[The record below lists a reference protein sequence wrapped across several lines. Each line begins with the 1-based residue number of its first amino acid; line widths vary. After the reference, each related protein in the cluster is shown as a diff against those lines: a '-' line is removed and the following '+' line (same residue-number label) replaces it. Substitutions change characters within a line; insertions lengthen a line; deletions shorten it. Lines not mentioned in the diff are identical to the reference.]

1 MLTAEN
7 LYYAYPGYKNCVI
20 EDLSF
25 TVEPGEAMV
34 FVGPNGTGKSTVL
47 SLLAGVKKPKSG
59 KITMPQRFGYVPQG
73 LGLFEDMNVE
83 DNLKFF
89 YRLVKTPV
97 PARLPLGLE
106 PHRYKK
112 ISQLSGGLAKRVS
125 IACALAGNPDLI
137 IFDEPCTGLDIIS
150 RERLQ
155 RIILQLKKHGKAVIY
170 ACHESAEFEPFYDSL
185 IFMGRKPYRK
195 YSKAE
200 MGDLSKTYIE
210 LFQGEAFDK

>member
-1 MLTAEN
+1 MLKADN
-7 LYYAYPGYKNCVI
+7 LYYSYPGSRNYVI

-25 TVEPGEAMV
+25 EVRPGEAMV

-47 SLLAGVKKPKSG
+47 SMLSGVIRPKSG
-59 KITMPQRFGYVPQG
+59 DISMQGRFGYVPQG
-73 LGLFEDMNVE
+73 TGLFEDMTVE

-89 YRLVKTPV
+89 YNMVNTQV
-97 PARLPLGLE
+97 PGRLPLGLE
-106 PHRYKK
+106 PHRKKK

-125 IACALAGNPDLI
+125 IACALAGNPDII

-155 RIILQLKKHGKAVIY
+155 RIILQLKKHDKAIIY

-195 YSKAE
+195 YTKEE

-210 LFQGEAFDK
+210 LFQNEES